1 MTVWRYCLWMWGG
14 DFIHCPISISTLC
27 LESFQG
33 RWKRRVC
40 PAPATSVTHYTQLL
54 GGRTDTGV
62 SLKSF
67 EPKWQLHLCP
77 DASRAG
83 LSIIRSPS
91 LPLGCAHLSSWIF
104 GGDWPC
110 SAPSASWCCSDLK
123 MGQSLVQIQGRGV
136 SVVLAV
142 GTLSGPDLLLGGFS
156 LDKQKRFKASAVGA
170 EWPLADAGGGDL
182 NPHSSLLSSVLLSLE
197 ALWAV
202 IVNWP

>member
-1 MTVWRYCLWMWGG
+1 MGLACLFSVYHGLPHDGLEILSVDVRWGLHSLSYFYLHFVPG
-14 DFIHCPISISTLC
+14 ELSGEVEEEGLPSSCNICHPLY
-27 LESFQG
+27 
-33 RWKRRVC
+33 
-40 PAPATSVTHYTQLL
+40 PVTWGEDRHW
-54 GGRTDTGV
+54 V

-110 SAPSASWCCSDLK
+110 SAPSASWCCSDSK
-123 MGQSLVQIQGRGV
+123 TGQSLVQIQGRGV

-156 LDKQKRFKASAVGA
+156 LNKQKRFKASAVGA
-170 EWPLADAGGGDL
+170 E
-182 NPHSSLLSSVLLSLE
+182 
-197 ALWAV
+197 
-202 IVNWP
+202 